1 MNGITS
7 DQTGQL
13 QAVVPC
19 YGSPPPRPQRVP
31 VVVTVE
37 PDGFLRVYAPD
48 HVDVRIVGLLDVLPE
63 NRTDAEAYAILRLPV
78 PHKEIAFDARCNR
91 GVFLPSPR
99 TVEEE
104 LERVFA
110 LSLAPNGFSDPKR

>member
-1 MNGITS
+1 MNPTLS
-7 DQTGQL
+7 QPAGQL

-19 YGSPPPRPQRVP
+19 CGSPSPRPERVP
-31 VVVTVE
+31 VVVAIE

-63 NRTDAEAYAILRLPV
+63 NRTDAERYAVLRLPV
-78 PHKEIAFDARCNR
+78 PHKQIAFDARCTR

-99 TVEEE
+99 TVDEE

-110 LSLAPNGFSDPKR
+110 LSLVKELRR